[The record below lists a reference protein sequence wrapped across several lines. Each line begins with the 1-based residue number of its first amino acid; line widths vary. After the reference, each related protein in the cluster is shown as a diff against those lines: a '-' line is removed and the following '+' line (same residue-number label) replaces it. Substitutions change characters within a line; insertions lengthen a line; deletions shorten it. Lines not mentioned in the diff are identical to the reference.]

1 MHSMNIVYRDLKP
14 ENLLV
19 NADGYLKLTDFGFAK
34 VVTNR
39 TYTVCGTP
47 EYIAPEI
54 LLNKGHG
61 KPVDWWALGVLI
73 FEMVHGKFFNLIY
86 SKALI
91 PLQPVIRCKSI
102 EISYQEKYV
111 LQHLFTPMQNPSYVI
126 SFNTISPNATETL
139 NMVLYSIRSR
149 RYKESPVLPTH

>member
-1 MHSMNIVYRDLKP
+1 MIFEYMHSMSIVYRDLKP

-34 VVTNR
+34 VVKNR

-61 KPVDWWALGVLI
+61 KPVDWWALGILI
-73 FEMVHGKFFNLIY
+73 FEMVHGTF
-86 SKALI
+86 
-91 PLQPVIRCKSI
+91 
-102 EISYQEKYV
+102 
-111 LQHLFTPMQNPSYVI
+111 
-126 SFNTISPNATETL
+126 SFINF
-139 NMVLYSIRSR
+139 
-149 RYKESPVLPTH
+149 